1 MRFSTTV
8 SLLIAI
14 ILAFAAVFGAR
25 TWMGAERQE
34 LAESFQSQLEA
45 EINATE
51 AAAAEQIASERAAA
65 ERTAALLAQQRLP
78 DPVERDFDTIVVA
91 SEPISTTDRIDQT
104 SVREVEWAGD
114 FRPDGSFATIEEL
127 ISGSG
132 DEDARYALVNISRGE
147 PILASRISGA
157 GQRVKLSTLLAPGM
171 SAVSIQ
177 VDATRGVAG
186 FVIPGDRVDVVI
198 VAGRSA
204 DVLLQGIKVV
214 AVDQLSSDQVE
225 GAVVARTVTFEVST
239 QEAQKLILGAEIGSL
254 SLTLREQTS
263 TDITDYERITVAD
276 LYGLDAAEDLVA
288 SNMARVEADQAEERF
303 ASLEAMVL
311 EMNDGVSEKFN
322 EIEEQLAQ
330 PVVENTVANLPIVE
344 PIIQSVRST
353 VAVIRNG
360 QRAEYSVN
368 RNSENQ

>member
-1 MRFSTTV
+1 MRFSNIF

-14 ILAFAAVFGAR
+14 VLAVAAVIGAR

-34 LAESFQSQLEA
+34 LAENFRSQLEA
-45 EINATE
+45 EVNATE
-51 AAAAEQIASERAAA
+51 AAAAEQIASERVAA
-65 ERTAALLAQQRLP
+65 ETAASLLAQQRQP
-78 DPVERDFDTIVVA
+78 DPVEREFDTIVVA

-104 SVREVEWAGD
+104 SVREVDWVGD

-127 ISGSG
+127 ITSSG
-132 DEDARYALVNISRGE
+132 DEDARYALVSISRGE

-186 FVIPGDRVDVVI
+186 FVIPGDRVDIVI

-214 AVDQLSSDQVE
+214 AVDQMSTDQVE

-288 SNMARVEADQAEERF
+288 SNMARVEAEKAEARF

-322 EIEEQLAQ
+322 EIEEQLAE
-330 PVVENTVANLPIVE
+330 PVVESTFTSRPIVE
-344 PIIQSVRST
+344 PVIQSVRST
-353 VAVIRNG
+353 VVVIRNG
-360 QRAEYSVN
+360 QRAEYSVY
-368 RNSENQ
+368 RNSEN